1 MKYNILKLSEIF
13 ENFIDKHKSLNHNG
27 SGMLLDKNP
36 ERDLEVEYKGDLY
49 IITIRKAVEW
59 LQ

>member
-1 MKYNILKLSEIF
+1 MKYNILKLSKIF

-49 IITIRKAVEW
+49 IITIRKAIE
-59 LQ
+59 

>member
-49 IITIRKAVEW
+49 IITIRKAIE
-59 LQ
+59 

>member
-1 MKYNILKLSEIF
+1 MKCNILILSEIF

-49 IITIRKAVEW
+49 IITIRKAIE
-59 LQ
+59 

>member
-36 ERDLEVEYKGDLY
+36 ESLLLSE
-49 IITIRKAVEW
+49 
-59 LQ
+59 

>member
-13 ENFIDKHKSLNHNG
+13 ENFIDKHKSLNPNG

-49 IITIRKAVEW
+49 IITIRKAIE
-59 LQ
+59 

>member
-1 MKYNILKLSEIF
+1 MKYNILKLSKIF

-49 IITIRKAVEW
+49 IITIRKMKE
-59 LQ
+59 

>member
-1 MKYNILKLSEIF
+1 MKYNILKLSKIF

-27 SGMLLDKNP
+27 SGMLIDKNP

-49 IITIRKAVEW
+49 IITIRKAIE
-59 LQ
+59 

>member
-36 ERDLEVEYKGDLY
+36 VRDLEVEYKGDLY
-49 IITIRKAVEW
+49 IITIRKAIE
-59 LQ
+59 

>member
-1 MKYNILKLSEIF
+1 MKCNLLKLSKIF

-36 ERDLEVEYKGDLY
+36 ERDLDIMYKGQNY
-49 IITIRKAVEW
+49 VITIRKMEV
-59 LQ
+59 

>member
-1 MKYNILKLSEIF
+1 MKYNILKLSKIF
-13 ENFIDKHKSLNHNG
+13 ENFIDKHKSLNNNG

-49 IITIRKAVEW
+49 IITIRKAIE
-59 LQ
+59 

>member
-27 SGMLLDKNP
+27 SGMLLDKYP

-49 IITIRKAVEW
+49 IITIRKAM
-59 LQ
+59 

>member
-1 MKYNILKLSEIF
+1 MKYNILKLSQIF

-27 SGMLLDKNP
+27 SEVLLDKNP

-49 IITIRKAVEW
+49 IITIRKAME
-59 LQ
+59 